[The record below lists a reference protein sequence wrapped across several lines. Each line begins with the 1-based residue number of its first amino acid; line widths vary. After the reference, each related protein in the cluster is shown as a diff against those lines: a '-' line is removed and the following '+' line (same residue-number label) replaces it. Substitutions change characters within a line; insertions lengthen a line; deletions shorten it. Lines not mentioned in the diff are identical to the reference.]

1 MVESRWSTERKDQ
14 DNEKKEKDSKW
25 KELRDK
31 DRDNTPGER
40 YKEGRRLVLR
50 SKGKAGRRVWIFRD
64 ILIRGVN
71 KEIYILS
78 KGGGQ
83 W

>member
-1 MVESRWSTERKDQ
+1 MQEGNSGRVKVEHQERKDQ

-40 YKEGRRLVLR
+40 YK
-50 SKGKAGRRVWIFRD
+50 RVED
-64 ILIRGVN
+64 
-71 KEIYILS
+71 
-78 KGGGQ
+78 
-83 W
+83 